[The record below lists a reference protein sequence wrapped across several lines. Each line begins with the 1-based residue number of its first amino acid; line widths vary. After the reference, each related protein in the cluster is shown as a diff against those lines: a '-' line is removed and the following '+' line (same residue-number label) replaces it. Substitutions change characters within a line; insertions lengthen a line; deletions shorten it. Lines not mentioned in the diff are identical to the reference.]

1 MRSIQQVF
9 LLLGIGGLVGW
20 LLASDSCSWPFMST
34 STDPAT
40 KIDPTESASIQTA
53 PLQEP
58 KSSLEKFQILLANDQ
73 YDEAFRK
80 YDAIHLEHDEFI
92 GNQYKSMIVTRAHNL
107 IGADQ
112 NQAAQRLLKLMLQT
126 NYRDVDLLLALAESY
141 RHQKNHEAL
150 IQTLYEARANA
161 YRTENLAAIE
171 HQIRAAVANYTEQLS
186 SQDNQPGLLQ
196 LYQMLTGIEPSYS
209 PYFLQLAKI
218 QMVLD
223 QTDEA
228 TQSLELIRHD
238 PDMAT
243 QAVQLLGKIER
254 QSNVTSEDISDT
266 ASGVEDIIPL
276 TRTGGHFQV
285 DAYLNDAGPVTLLI
299 DTGASIT
306 AIKPN
311 VLSSLGIASSGPTTS
326 RVFNTA
332 NGRVQAQIIALRRL
346 TLGNQL
352 IEPINIAVMELDG
365 APGIDGLLG
374 MNALR
379 NFRFFIDQDRNV
391 LVLSR
396 E

>member
-20 LLASDSCSWPFMST
+20 LLASDSCSWPFMSA
-34 STDPAT
+34 SMDPVT
-40 KIDPTESASIQTA
+40 KIDPTESASIQTT
-53 PLQEP
+53 PSQQP
-58 KSSLEKFQILLANDQ
+58 KNSLEEFQTLLANDQ
-73 YDEAFRK
+73 YDEAFRR
-80 YDAIHLEHDEFI
+80 YDAIRLEHDEFI
-92 GNQYKSMIVTRAHNL
+92 GNQYKSLILTHVHNL

-112 NQAAQRLLKLMLQT
+112 NQAAQSLLKLMLQT
-126 NYRDVDLLLALAESY
+126 NYRDVDLLMALAESY
-141 RHQKNHEAL
+141 RHQKDHEAL

-161 YRTENLAAIE
+161 YRIEKLTAIE
-171 HQIRAAVANYTEQLS
+171 HQIRAAVAHYTEQLS
-186 SQDNQPGLLQ
+186 SQENQQGLLQ
-196 LYQMLTGIEPSYS
+196 LYQMLTSIEPSYS

-223 QTDEA
+223 QPDEA

-238 PDMAT
+238 PDLAT

-254 QSNVTSEDISDT
+254 QSDVTSENVSDT
-266 ASGVEDIIPL
+266 ASGVEDAIPL
-276 TRTGGHFQV
+276 TRTGGHFLV
-285 DAYLNDAGPVTLLI
+285 NAYLNDAGPVTLLI

-306 AIKPN
+306 VIKPDA
-311 VLSSLGIASSGPTTS
+311 LSNLGIASSGPKTS

-332 NGRVQAQIIALRRL
+332 NGRVRAQIMALRRL

-365 APGIDGLLG
+365 APEIDGLLG

-379 NFRFFIDQDRNV
+379 NFRFFIDQDRNA